1 MALTSPCLSYKRE
14 PAFSWCSYVLPLL
27 GFKRKHLTLDSILQQ
42 LEHKHVSPSR
52 VSQANSTVATS
63 NAWKLR
69 RLPTRFCVLWLHSK
83 LHQSNLHQI
92 LYHGHDRTWFD
103 CWQKH
108 FGTSKL
114 WNVTRCRKH
123 SCWRI
128 CVFQPCTSK
137 WKGFTSVSA
146 R

>member
-14 PAFSWCSYVLPLL
+14 PVFSWCSYILPLL
-27 GFKRKHLTLDSILQQ
+27 EFKRKHFTLDSILQQ
-42 LEHKHVSPSR
+42 LEHEHISPSR
-52 VSQANSTVATS
+52 VSQDNLTVATS

-69 RLPTRFCVLWLHSK
+69 RLLMRFRVLRLHPK

-92 LYHGHDRTWFD
+92 LYHRHCRTWFD

-137 WKGFTSVSA
+137 WKGYTSVSA

>member
-14 PAFSWCSYVLPLL
+14 PVFSWCSYILPLL
-27 GFKRKHLTLDSILQQ
+27 EFKRKHFTLDSVLQQ
-42 LEHKHVSPSR
+42 LEHEHMSPSR
-52 VSQANSTVATS
+52 VSQHNLTVATS
-63 NAWKLR
+63 NAWMHL
-69 RLPTRFCVLWLHSK
+69 LIRFRVLWLHPK

-92 LYHGHDRTWFD
+92 LYHWHCRTWFN

-137 WKGFTSVSA
+137 WKGYASVSA